1 MKLRSTKPLRA
12 AKGLYIALS
21 AALCLMGL
29 LLIIVPGF
37 SVQLVGILCGAMLV
51 AFGIVR
57 LAGYFSKDLYRL
69 AFQYDLTSGILLIL
83 LGIIMLCN
91 PSSLMTVV
99 CVVLGF
105 FILTDGLFKIQIAL
119 DAKRFGLSKW
129 FLILCACGADRNP
142 RRHSDVPSR
151 PRHKGIDGNVRHIA
165 ALRRNSE
172 FQHGTDRRQNRPQ
185 SGSGCYRC

>member
-12 AKGLYIALS
+12 AKGLYIVLS

-37 SVQLVGILCGAMLV
+37 SAQLVGILCGVLLV

-105 FILTDGLFKIQIAL
+105 FILTDGLFKIQ
-119 DAKRFGLSKW
+119 SHW
-129 FLILCACGADRNP
+129 M
-142 RRHSDVPSR
+142 
-151 PRHKGIDGNVRHIA
+151 
-165 ALRRNSE
+165 
-172 FQHGTDRRQNRPQ
+172 Q
-185 SGSGCYRC
+185 SVSGCPNGSLSLRLRC